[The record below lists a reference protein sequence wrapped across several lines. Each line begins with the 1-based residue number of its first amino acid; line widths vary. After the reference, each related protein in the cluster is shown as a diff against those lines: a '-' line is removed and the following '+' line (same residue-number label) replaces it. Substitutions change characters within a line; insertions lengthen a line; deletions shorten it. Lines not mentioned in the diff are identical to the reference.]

1 MAALSEMSAPSDFRI
16 FRFRDAFPVRITDR
30 TGCPW
35 FVAADVCKAL
45 EISNPS
51 KTVTQLDDD
60 EHTTLTFSEGR
71 PGHGAQKINIIS
83 ESGLYALIIRS
94 SKPAAREFRKWITSE
109 VLPAIRRDGSY
120 SAPAAAIPNPPDPDL
135 NSAKRTTAELVDQ
148 TNRRL
153 AAGESIPAAFL
164 RYVAEMARI
173 VSGCWYRDN
182 FGMSSGRGIFDPVL
196 PEFNIREDKFARAV
210 LRIVRKRGT
219 AMLRDFSQQTAWM
232 KVSADL
238 RRRIIVRMVEE
249 KLLQCEGIP
258 GEQGSKYWL

>member
-1 MAALSEMSAPSDFRI
+1 MNELTVFKFRGS
-16 FRFRDAFPVRITDR
+16 FPVRVSDR
-30 TGCPW
+30 EGNPW

-45 EISNPS
+45 EISNS
-51 KTVTQLDDD
+51 RSALSNLDED
-60 EHTTLTFSEGR
+60 EISGVEISYTGKSGRTLTNR
-71 PGHGAQKINIIS
+71 LNIIS

-210 LRIVRKRGT
+210 LRIARKRGT
-219 AMLRDFSQQTAWM
+219 AMLRDFAQQTAWM